1 MSDDRTRPLSRVVPD
16 LLGTTRPATCE
27 DVDGGWVT
35 QQLIAHLYRVSIAA
49 EVID

>member
-1 MSDDRTRPLSRVVPD
+1 MTEPD
-16 LLGTTRPATCE
+16 PYLVSCPICSAPPGQPCE